1 MKKESEADQ
10 MRLRDTVKQLR
21 QPERAVIVLR
31 FGLDGQRERTEK
43 ETAELLGL
51 SQAQVSRRLKN
62 AVVQMRKY
70 GIL

>member
-1 MKKESEADQ
+1 

>member
-1 MKKESEADQ
+1 MKKESEANQ
-10 MRLRDTVKQLR
+10 MRLRDAVEQLR

-31 FGLDGQRERTEK
+31 FGLDGQREQTEK